1 MDLAQAFVTFLP
13 WIEDELRDL
22 LQSSDPF
29 VDRHYAM
36 LQYHMGWLDV
46 DLQPVEQN
54 SGKRIRPVLCL
65 VACRACG
72 GDPRQAVPAASGL
85 ELLHNFSLLHDDIED
100 NSATRRHRPTAWTV
114 FGLPLAV
121 NAGDAMF
128 SVAHLAFYRLAERG
142 VPLAQIFEALR
153 VFDDMCLALTEGQF
167 LDMSFEGRAA
177 VEVPEYFRMVQGKT
191 GALLGASAQIGA
203 LIAGAEP
210 DVVTACRRYGR
221 ALGMAFQLQDD
232 VLGIWGSEAVTG
244 KSAASDILA
253 KKMSL
258 PVIYGMSDA
267 DVGPALRARYAGPQF
282 TLDDVPPVLALLN
295 AAGAREFTEM
305 RAWEATAE
313 AHQALRD
320 AEPSLAPAAQA
331 PLHELLDSLLGRQR

>member
-1 MDLAQAFVTFLP
+1 MELAQAFVTYLP
-13 WIEDELRDL
+13 WIEDEMREL
-22 LQSSDPF
+22 LQSSDPSL
-29 VDRHYAM
+29 DGHYAM

-46 DLQPVEQN
+46 DLQPANQK
-54 SGKRIRPVLCL
+54 SGKRIRPALCL
-65 VACRACG
+65 LACEACG
-72 GDPRQAVPAASGL
+72 GDPKQAVPAASGL

-114 FGLPLAV
+114 FGLPLAI

-128 SVAHLAFYRLAERG
+128 SVAHLAFYRLADRG
-142 VPLAQIFEALR
+142 VPQAQILEALH
-153 VFDDMCLALTEGQF
+153 VFDEMCLELTEGQF
-167 LDMSFEGRAA
+167 LDMSFEGRAT
-177 VEVPEYFRMVQGKT
+177 VEVHEYFRMVQGKT

-203 LIAGAEP
+203 LISGAKP
-210 DVVTACRRYGR
+210 GVVTACRRYGR

-232 VLGIWGSEAVTG
+232 VLGIWGTEAVTG

-258 PVIYGMSDA
+258 PVIYGMA
-267 DVGPALRARYAGPQF
+267 DLVVGPELRARYAGPRF

-295 AAGAREFTEM
+295 AAGAREFTET
-305 RAWEATAE
+305 RAREATAE

-320 AEPSLAPAAQA
+320 AGPSLLPVAQA
-331 PLHELLDSLLGRQR
+331 SLHELLDSLLGRQT